1 MDLKNT
7 TFALPYSLFPNI
19 LVAIPSNCHVNL
31 GNKKKRKQ
39 TKQQNVP
46 YKIYVH
52 HEVFQLFRPRR
63 YFNFN
68 ISICNFIL
76 LAGPSRN
83 VVCANYRLNASQ
95 SASQN
100 AFDFLLGSLCGGS
113 KISKKTKPAMNLQ
126 RQKDFRFCFKCHLK
140 GSVNHVHV

>member
-19 LVAIPSNCHVNL
+19 LVAIPSNCHENL

-46 YKIYVH
+46 FKIYVH

-83 VVCANYRLNASQ
+83 VECANYRLN
-95 SASQN
+95 ASQN

-113 KISKKTKPAMNLQ
+113 KISKNETSDEFAKTK
-126 RQKDFRFCFKCHLK
+126 RFSFLF
-140 GSVNHVHV
+140 